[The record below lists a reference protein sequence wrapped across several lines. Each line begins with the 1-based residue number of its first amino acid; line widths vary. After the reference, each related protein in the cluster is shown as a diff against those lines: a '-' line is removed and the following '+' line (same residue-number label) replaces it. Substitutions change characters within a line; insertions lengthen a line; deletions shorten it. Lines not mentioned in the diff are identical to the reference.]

1 MSLKDISKPIDKRL
15 EPIKDLEFVIS
26 AEMEETLLE
35 MLAIQQILD
44 NNEISKRERK
54 MLEKQ
59 KMKMFDEFREKL
71 HTLNPSQIAIA
82 RAFIGGKKKEE
93 R

>member
-26 AEMEETLLE
+26 AEMEETLIE
-35 MLAIQQILD
+35 MLSIQQILD
-44 NNEISKRERK
+44 NNELSKRERK

-71 HTLNPSQIAIA
+71 HTLNPTQIAIA
-82 RAFIGGKKKEE
+82 RTFISGKKNEE

>member
-1 MSLKDISKPIDKRL
+1 
-15 EPIKDLEFVIS
+15 
-26 AEMEETLLE
+26 
-35 MLAIQQILD
+35 
-44 NNEISKRERK
+44 

-82 RAFIGGKKKEE
+82 RAFIDGKKKEE